1 MRRRIV
7 TLAVVAAMLAIGLFG
22 LPFAFIVARYY
33 LDDERAEI
41 ERAADSAALAM
52 SDDLSDPSRTPV
64 LPATAADSNVGLYT
78 PDGRLRLGT
87 GPATADVVVMGARD
101 TDLSSGKVGGD
112 LVVAVPITN
121 GATLTGIVRAASPQ
135 SELDRRNRL
144 TWLAMLGLATVAVG
158 ATWLIARSLA
168 ARLARP
174 LEKLSA
180 SAERLGEGDFTVR
193 THRAGIPEIDQVADA
208 LDTTAE
214 RIGKT
219 LDRERAFSADA
230 SHQLRTPLTGL
241 RMQLEDA
248 LETPDGDLRRAI
260 TSAITSADRLESTID
275 DLLTLARET
284 PSPRSVLDLDGLL
297 DEVRQS
303 WSGLLA
309 ARGRELRIE
318 SGDTPPPVAAAAA
331 VRQVLG
337 VLLDNAVTHGRGV
350 VTVTVRDAGD
360 AVAIDVTDEGT
371 GVSGDLDLFARGWST
386 GSGNGIG
393 LALARSLA
401 EAEGGRLRLTT
412 PAPPTFT
419 LLLPAGSRKGD
430 QDARFARRER

>member
-1 MRRRIV
+1 VRRRIV